1 MKKTHVTH
9 SLSVVS
15 LCTRPQPLV
24 KRLGK
29 IHWLVHLI
37 KVTVINFTPLKWAD
51 PYPELDCS
59 VLCRTNILGLCD
71 YRVNNLNMC
80 GSSII
85 EVIVLQIR
93 EQTLSSQVL
102 YFPLISLSVIIYND
116 IYVAS
121 KLQPHRG

>member
-9 SLSVVS
+9 SLSLVI
-15 LCTRPQPLV
+15 LCTRPRPLV
-24 KRLGK
+24 KSLGK

-37 KVTVINFTPLKWAD
+37 KVTVINFTPLNRAD

-59 VLCRTNILGLCD
+59 VLCRKNILGLHD

-80 GSSII
+80 GSSIT

-93 EQTLSSQVL
+93 EQTSSSQVL
-102 YFPLISLSVIIYND
+102 YFPLMYPSVMIYID
-116 IYVAS
+116 IYVS
-121 KLQPHRG
+121 F